1 MADVATFIDLFDG
14 WDTTMFASDWPHHD
28 FDHPSKLDQVPMT
41 AEQRRMVFGENALR
55 FFNIDARGRRL
66 AL

>member
-1 MADVATFIDLFDG
+1 
-14 WDTTMFASDWPHHD
+14 
-28 FDHPSKLDQVPMT
+28 MT
-41 AEQRRMVFGENALR
+41 PEQRRMIFGENALR